1 MIYFFIDN
9 IYLCNYADNNTFYA
23 IRKNLDKLKLDL
35 QSNFLISQK
44 WFYENQMILKP
55 VNCHYMLLGGH
66 AQIDYTSL
74 NGIEIES
81 SRNETLLGVIL
92 DDDLKLDAH
101 IKSLRRKAAQKLS
114 ALSRINTYLPN
125 DQKLLLLEF

>member
-9 IYLCNYADNNTFYA
+9 IYLCSYADNNTFYA

>member
-66 AQIDYTSL
+66 AQIDYISL

-114 ALSRINTYLPN
+114 ALSRINTYLSN

>member
-1 MIYFFIDN
+1 MIYFFIGN

-66 AQIDYTSL
+66 AQIDYISL

-101 IKSLRRKAAQKLS
+101 IKSLRRKATQKLS
-114 ALSRINTYLPN
+114 ALSRINTYLSN

>member
-101 IKSLRRKAAQKLS
+101 IKSLRRKAAQILS
-114 ALSRINTYLPN
+114 ALSRINTYLSN

>member
-1 MIYFFIDN
+1 MIYFFINN

-55 VNCHYMLLGGH
+55 VSCHYMLLGGH
-66 AQIDYTSL
+66 AQIDYISL
-74 NGIEIES
+74 NGIQIES

-114 ALSRINTYLPN
+114 ALSRINTYLSN

>member
-55 VNCHYMLLGGH
+55 VNCHYMLLGSH
-66 AQIDYTSL
+66 AQIDYISL

-81 SRNETLLGVIL
+81 SRN
-92 DDDLKLDAH
+92 
-101 IKSLRRKAAQKLS
+101 
-114 ALSRINTYLPN
+114 
-125 DQKLLLLEF
+125 

>member
-1 MIYFFIDN
+1 MIYFFINN

-66 AQIDYTSL
+66 AQIDYISL

-114 ALSRINTYLPN
+114 ALSRINTYLSN